1 MKNNAFPIF
10 LAAWLI
16 LLAARGFTP
25 APAPV
30 QTAETAEAVYT
41 LEALS
46 EEETF
51 LSEGGRKLAD
61 YSYQLLV
68 LSVANLEELSPEEA
82 EAAQRNVETF
92 HAKMSALMEELTAYG
107 AVMGD
112 DAAQM
117 ERDGYTIE
125 AYYDRAAASGTMAG
139 DLVSVRVDQCSYTG
153 GAHPNRYTSSYL
165 FDLRI
170 GQFIDPTQLA
180 DDPAAFQCGAAE
192 LLREKA
198 DAITRNR
205 DGYWP
210 DYGEIIS
217 RWSEGAVLFDEEGML
232 VLYSTYELGPYVM
245 GEVELR
251 LSYEELAGLIG
262 DGGLAR
268 LGMAPAAAKE

>member
-30 QTAETAEAVYT
+30 QTAETVYT

-232 VLYSTYELGPYVM
+232 VVYSTYELGPYVM

-268 LGMAPAAAKE
+268 LGMAPAAAEE

>member
-1 MKNNAFPIF
+1 M
-10 LAAWLI
+10 
-16 LLAARGFTP
+16 
-25 APAPV
+25 
-30 QTAETAEAVYT
+30 
-41 LEALS
+41 
-46 EEETF
+46 
-51 LSEGGRKLAD
+51 
-61 YSYQLLV
+61 QL
-68 LSVANLEELSPEEA
+68 
-82 EAAQRNVETF
+82 
-92 HAKMSALMEELTAYG
+92 Y
-107 AVMGD
+107 
-112 DAAQM
+112 
-117 ERDGYTIE
+117 
-125 AYYDRAAASGTMAG
+125 
-139 DLVSVRVDQCSYTG
+139 
-153 GAHPNRYTSSYL
+153 
-165 FDLRI
+165 
-170 GQFIDPTQLA
+170 PTQLA

-232 VLYSTYELGPYVM
+232 VVYSTYELGPYVM